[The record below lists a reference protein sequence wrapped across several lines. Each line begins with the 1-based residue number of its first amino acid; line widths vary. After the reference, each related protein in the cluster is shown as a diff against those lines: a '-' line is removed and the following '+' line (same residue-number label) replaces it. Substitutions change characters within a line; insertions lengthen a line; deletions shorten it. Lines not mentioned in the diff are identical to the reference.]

1 MQDLQNTG
9 MNTEVKIVRAY
20 WGGNDKLK
28 KEIPPIPIYPNQIVF
43 VWGSINESFLRSRGF
58 DTFLMPDDIP
68 EIYRS
73 YNGQFYRKLLA
84 LDTALSM
91 FGEVILLDWDCYIL
105 REFDDDFYE
114 FLREK
119 PIQCPLYGQYE
130 KIDESWRE
138 ALQPENPN
146 KEGWYSICNDT
157 FPKYTWKLGTTL
169 VSPNFCF
176 VYSRDKSLGKE
187 LIDIA
192 NKYELSGCIEEHAM
206 FLYSNCSLDD
216 YIERYQPRF
225 IYGASDDGSGSDFL
239 VNKSKKLVNEYL
251 ENSIKMTHYLKHI

>member
-1 MQDLQNTG
+1 
-9 MNTEVKIVRAY
+9 MNTEVKIVRTY
-20 WGGNDKLK
+20 WGESDKLR
-28 KEIPPIPIYPNQIVF
+28 KEIPPIPIYTNQIVF
-43 VWGSINESFLRSRGF
+43 VWGTSNESFLRSRGF
-58 DTFLMPDDIP
+58 DTFLMSDDIP
-68 EIYRS
+68 ESYRT

-84 LDTALSM
+84 LDKSLSM
-91 FGEVILLDWDCYIL
+91 FDEVILLDWDCYIL
-105 REFDDDFYE
+105 RELDANFYD

-130 KIDESWRE
+130 KVSESWRE
-138 ALQPENPN
+138 ALVPENDD
-146 KEGWYSICNDT
+146 KVGWYSVCDET
-157 FPKYTWKLGTTL
+157 FPKYTWKLDSTL

-176 VYSRDKSLGKE
+176 VYSRDKSLGRE

-192 NKYELSGCIEEHAM
+192 NKHELSGCIEEHAM

-239 VNKSKKLVNEYL
+239 VNRSQKLVNEYL
-251 ENSIKMTHYLKHI
+251 SNYIEMDHYLKHV

>member
-84 LDTALSM
+84 LDAALSM

-138 ALQPENPN
+138 ALQPENLN

-176 VYSRDKSLGKE
+176 VYSRDRSLGKN

-192 NKYELSGCIEEHAM
+192 NKHGLAGCIEEHAM
-206 FLYSNCSLDD
+206 YLYANCSLDD
-216 YIERYQPRF
+216 YIKKYQPRF
-225 IYGASDDGSGSDFL
+225 LYGVSNDESGSDFL